1 MKVTESRSGTR
12 YLHPDNRGERCFVA
26 TERAAEGHLAGGGTE
41 TRPHADRNPVLQE
54 AMQAVGDFCAGRRLR
69 PAAGVPV
76 GTELVLPIP
85 AAGPAGAEESRQ
97 SPASDRGTYSRSAV
111 LPLRTVKLF
120 GGSVYIFLCGRLQVK
135 DFFLAQTAADD
146 SRRAYDQRT
155 GRHDGVLGDQRACCD

>member
-1 MKVTESRSGTR
+1 MKVTESRSGAHCT
-12 YLHPDNRGERCFVA
+12 LTAGESVVLLRLKEQQKGIWLVEELKLDR
-26 TERAAEGHLAGGGTE
+26 TQTE
-41 TRPHADRNPVLQE
+41 TVLQE
-54 AMQAVGDFCAGRRLR
+54 AMQRWAIFCAGRRCSCCWG
-69 PAAGVPV
+69 AGRHRA
-76 GTELVLPIP
+76 GLPDTRSRTCWRRR
-85 AAGPAGAEESRQ
+85 SRQ